1 VRSFSRQAASEPNS
15 LLGKG
20 AVDATLSKISGSYL
34 LWSGRG
40 GSFNHR
46 LIGDL
51 NEPPRLRPP
60 KDASQYFLN
69 GRIHPAFYQGG
80 EFGRR
85 GDFMCKA
92 PSLRAEFSIT
102 AAQRQWQN
110 TASY

>member
-1 VRSFSRQAASEPNS
+1 VAATS
-15 LLGKG
+15 
-20 AVDATLSKISGSYL
+20 SKISGSYL

-40 GSFNHR
+40 GSFKHR

-80 EFGRR
+80 EFGRWATLCAKPPE
-85 GDFMCKA
+85 GEGIA
-92 PSLRAEFSIT
+92 PTVGGCPHIVNLTILLPGSLAGKKL
-102 AAQRQWQN
+102 APAV
-110 TASY
+110 